1 MLPEIFFPLVKRSEG
16 FDALKRRIIDKGFC
30 TYCGACASFCEHIVL
45 KETPELV
52 EDCSLEY
59 EDVIK
64 CGENGICYD
73 VCPMTETNEKEL
85 EEAFLD
91 GKKDAELGIVRKLI
105 AGSCGAQGQDGGV
118 VTSLL
123 LSGLKNG
130 LFDCCII
137 AARGSGFRAEPVI
150 AESAEEIKEASGT
163 KYVAVPMVSKIGE
176 AIKEGKRKIA
186 IVGTPCEIRAT
197 RKLQQA
203 MLKEVEE
210 IDIVAIGLFC
220 FENFDYDLLSE
231 KITELLGIEL
241 GEAEKVQI
249 SKGRYIVR
257 SNGKEKSCKVTALEA
272 AVRNNCFY
280 CDDFTARL
288 ADISVGSVG
297 SPDGS
302 STVIIRSKKGDE
314 LFNSLE
320 DFVTTD
326 VNREEIIRTASLKR
340 EKIRREGEVPP
351 ILIKSV
357 RLK

>member
-1 MLPEIFFPLVKRSEG
+1 MSSEIFLPLVKRSEG
-16 FDALKRRIIDKGFC
+16 FNALKRRVVDKDFC

-45 KETPELV
+45 KEIPELV
-52 EDCSLEY
+52 EDCSLGY

-64 CGENGICYD
+64 CGETGICYD
-73 VCPMTETNEKEL
+73 VCPMTETNEHEL
-85 EEAFLD
+85 EAAFLE
-91 GKKDAELGIVRKLI
+91 GKRDEELGIVRKLT
-105 AGSCGAQGQDGGV
+105 AGSCVRAGQGQDGGV

-130 LFDCCII
+130 IFDCCII
-137 AARGSGFRAEPVI
+137 ATRGIGFRAEPVI
-150 AESAEEIKEASGT
+150 AGSIEEIKEASGT
-163 KYVAVPMVSKIGE
+163 KYVAVPMVSKMGE

-197 RKLQQA
+197 RKIQHL

-210 IDIVAIGLFC
+210 IDIIAIGLFC
-220 FENFDYDLLSE
+220 FENFDYDLLSR
-231 KITELLGIEL
+231 KTTELLGIEL

-280 CDDFTARL
+280 CEDFTARL

-302 STVIIRSKKGDE
+302 STVIIRSKKGEE

-320 DFVTTD
+320 DFVPSD
-326 VNREEIIRTASLKR
+326 VDREEIIRNASLKK
-340 EKIRREGEVPP
+340 ENIKLGGELPP
-351 ILIKSV
+351 ILK
-357 RLK
+357 RWQ

>member
-1 MLPEIFFPLVKRSEG
+1 MLSEIFFPLVKRSEG
-16 FDALKRRIIDKGFC
+16 FDALKRRVIDKGFC
-30 TYCGACASFCEHIVL
+30 TYCGACAAFCEHIVL
-45 KETPELV
+45 KEIPELV
-52 EDCSLEY
+52 EDCSIEY

-64 CGENGICYD
+64 CGETGICYD
-73 VCPMTETNEKEL
+73 VCPMTETSEREL
-85 EEAFLD
+85 EEAFLE
-91 GKKDAELGIVRKLI
+91 GKRDEELGLVRKLT
-105 AGSCGAQGQDGGV
+105 AGSCVKAEQGQDGGV

-123 LSGLKNG
+123 LSGLKSG
-130 LFDCCII
+130 IFDCCII
-137 AARGSGFRAEPVI
+137 ATRGSGFRAEPVI

-197 RKLQQA
+197 RKIQHV

-210 IDIVAIGLFC
+210 IDIIAIGLFC

-231 KITELLGIEL
+231 KTTELLGIEL
-241 GEAEKVQI
+241 GVAEKVQI

-257 SNGKEKSCKVTALEA
+257 SNGKEKSCKVTALED

-280 CDDFTARL
+280 CEDFTARL

-302 STVIIRSKKGDE
+302 STVIIRSKKGEE

-320 DFVTTD
+320 DFVPTD
-326 VNREEIIRTASLKR
+326 VDREGIIRTASLKK
-340 EKIRREGEVPP
+340 ENIRWGDEVPP
-351 ILIKSV
+351 IL
-357 RLK
+357 RLD